1 VTVYERDEG
10 VGGLMRFGVPDAK
23 LEKWIIDRRA
33 RLLEDE
39 GVTFLCDVDVG
50 RDVSAAELRERFD
63 AVVLAIGS
71 RVHRELEVPGREL
84 EGVHFAMD
92 YLYQRNRAV
101 AREEG
106 RPWRAAEREITAAGK
121 HVVVVGGGDTG
132 MDCIS
137 NSLREGAA
145 DVKML
150 DVYPELPSSGRP
162 ENTPWPL
169 PPKRT
174 LTTYALDEGGERTW
188 NSEVTALEGDGDGR
202 VARAHGRRVE
212 GTSSRDL
219 RAVPGSEFALPAQLV
234 LIAIGF
240 SHPDHDGPV
249 CDLGLDLDA
258 RGNVRAPVYAT
269 SQPGVFACGDARV
282 GQSLVVTAIAEGR
295 KCARMVDRHLS
306 GADGNG
312 RPVEP
317 EDPTAHFIEHAAE
330 TAGTVTAGEDFASRP
345 GAGR

>member
-1 VTVYERDEG
+1 MGELGAFLKIHRVGFDKRDPHERVRDYRQYYRLQPPEELSRQGARCMDCGIPFCHEGCPLGNLIPDWNDLVYRDKWREASEQLHMTNNFPEFTGRICPAPCESACVLAINDDPVSIEQIEMAIAERAFEEGWVVPEPPDRRTGKTVAVVGSGPAGLAAAAELNHGGHPVTVCERDEG

-39 GVTFLCDVDVG
+39 GVTFRCDVDVG
-50 RDVSAAELRERFD
+50 RDVSGAELRERFD

-150 DVYPELPSSGRP
+150 DVYPELPASGRP

-169 PPKRT
+169 PPK
-174 LTTYALDEGGERTW
+174 
-188 NSEVTALEGDGDGR
+188 
-202 VARAHGRRVE
+202 
-212 GTSSRDL
+212 
-219 RAVPGSEFALPAQLV
+219 
-234 LIAIGF
+234 
-240 SHPDHDGPV
+240 
-249 CDLGLDLDA
+249 
-258 RGNVRAPVYAT
+258 
-269 SQPGVFACGDARV
+269 
-282 GQSLVVTAIAEGR
+282 
-295 KCARMVDRHLS
+295 
-306 GADGNG
+306 
-312 RPVEP
+312 
-317 EDPTAHFIEHAAE
+317 
-330 TAGTVTAGEDFASRP
+330 
-345 GAGR
+345 

>member
-1 VTVYERDEG
+1 
-10 VGGLMRFGVPDAK
+10 K

-137 NSLREGAA
+137 NAIREGAR

-150 DVYPELPSSGRP
+150 DVYPELPPSGRP

-174 LTTYALDEGGERTW
+174 LTTYALDEGGEREW
-188 NSEVTALEGDGDGR
+188 NAEVIELLGEDGTL
-202 VARAHGRRVE
+202 ARARARRVE

-219 RAVPGSEFALPAQLV
+219 RAVPGTEHEVPADLV

-240 SHPDHDGPV
+240 SHPEQDGLV
-249 CDLGLDLDA
+249 EQLGVDLDA
-258 RGNVRAPVYAT
+258 R
-269 SQPGVFACGDARV
+269 
-282 GQSLVVTAIAEGR
+282 
-295 KCARMVDRHLS
+295 
-306 GADGNG
+306 
-312 RPVEP
+312 
-317 EDPTAHFIEHAAE
+317 
-330 TAGTVTAGEDFASRP
+330 
-345 GAGR
+345 